1 MNKTP
6 SRPTPATLALLITI
20 IMEAIR
26 YASFIVMAG
35 SLILFAEIYRRLEQG
50 EALGILSAGTPYVV
64 GAFTYSC
71 FGAVLYGIW
80 TVVSAWIPDTWID
93 LAQSQGSRE
102 PHKEL
107 SLGPGWPPG
116 GERRS
121 GPGQPHPLR
130 VEPCPSPV
138 QGDPA
143 GPEHCGVPRQRR
155 RPAHLAPRALG
166 RRDPL
171 RRGSGRGPGIVPG
184 AERTRRHRRPE
195 GRLRAGPRRPDRHPR
210 RRRERAIRS
219 LRRAGK
225 RAGGRGPTD
234 GFRLRL

>member
-26 YASFIVMAG
+26 YASLIVMVG

-64 GAFTYSC
+64 RAFTYSC

-102 PHKEL
+102 PHKKL
-107 SLGPGWPPG
+107 SLGPGWPLG

-121 GPGQPHPLR
+121 SPDQLHPLP
-130 VEPCPSPV
+130 VEPSPSPV
-138 QGDPA
+138 QCDPA
-143 GPEHCGVPRQRR
+143 GPEHCGVPLQRR
-155 RPAHLAPRALG
+155 RAAHLAPRALG
-166 RRDPL
+166 RRDQLLLGAERDP
-171 RRGSGRGPGIVPG
+171 GPVPG
-184 AERTRRHRRPE
+184 AERDSTAPAPERPTTCW
-195 GRLRAGPRRPDRHPR
+195 A
-210 RRRERAIRS
+210 
-219 LRRAGK
+219 
-225 RAGGRGPTD
+225 PTA
-234 GFRLRL
+234 